1 MSRRAAPKAHGTT
14 APRHHGTTARSA
26 ELTTL
31 KAARLRLCVR
41 WETALRGG

>member
-1 MSRRAAPKAHGTT
+1 MSRRAAPKA
-14 APRHHGTTARSA
+14 HGTTARSA